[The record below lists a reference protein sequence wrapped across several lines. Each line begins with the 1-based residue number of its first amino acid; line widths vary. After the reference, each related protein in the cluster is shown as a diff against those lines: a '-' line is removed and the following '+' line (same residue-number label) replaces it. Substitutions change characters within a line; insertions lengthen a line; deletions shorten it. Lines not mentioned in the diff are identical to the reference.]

1 MTLAL
6 SMMTLSPSAAVLADT
21 TAETTARTTA
31 EAAETKEETTTDAT
45 TGTTAE
51 TGKQTDEAAPAFPGG
66 PQAGGWQFQNRG
78 AGRNGM
84 HRGPGRGFGGDSFEE
99 LLKDG
104 VISQDTYDKI
114 SSYLKENAPAAPGKT
129 TDGQA
134 AAPNEAN
141 GTAGDDQTDAS
152 AEKDSS
158 KQRKDPMSDL
168 LEQLVKEEIID
179 QETSDSITEYR
190 ENHAPSAGNGMSNGQ
205 MNGNQMTPP
214 QMNGT
219 EQANPADGT
228 NDGQMAPPQMNGAEQ
243 ANPADGMNGSQMAP
257 PSGNTAPAEGN
268 V

>member
-1 MTLAL
+1 MKKKYLAMTLAL
-6 SMMTLSPSAAVLADT
+6 SMMTLSPSAAALADT

-31 EAAETKEETTTDAT
+31 ETAETKEETTTGTNTDAT

-114 SSYLKENAPAAPGKT
+114 SSYLKENAPAAPGKS

-141 GTAGDDQTDAS
+141 GTAGDDQTDAF

-214 QMNGT
+214 QMNG
-219 EQANPADGT
+219 
-228 NDGQMAPPQMNGAEQ
+228 AEQ
-243 ANPADGMNGSQMAP
+243 TNPADGMNGSQMAP